1 METPTVPRITD
12 FTGFEDLKGYTE
24 KGYKINMTTGVLVN
38 KHGKI
43 LGTKQNAGYII
54 VNLPDKKVLLHRLIF
69 AQRHGDVPAG
79 RVIDHIDENR
89 LNNSINNLQAIT
101 NSENIKKAYANKGD
115 LSGIVRPAQ
124 KIIATN
130 VETKAETEYPSLRKC
145 QLALDVA
152 NSSVRY
158 CLDGKCKTSLSKKD
172 GKRYSFRLALPTPP
186 STTAPALVSSSVPP
200 AGAGEPSAP

>member
-1 METPTVPRITD
+1 MEDTPAPAPAMASPNRITD
-12 FTGFEDLKGYTE
+12 FTGFEDLNGFTE
-24 KGYKINMTTGVLVN
+24 YGYKVNMNTGVLVN

-54 VNLPDKKVLLHRLIF
+54 INLPGKKALLHRIIYC
-69 AQRHGDVPAG
+69 QRHGAVPAG

-115 LSGIVRPAQ
+115 LSGIVRPAV

-130 VETKAETEYPSLRKC
+130 TETKTETEYPSLRKC

-158 CLDGKCKTSLSKKD
+158 CLDGKCKTALSKKD
-172 GKRYSFRLALPTPP
+172 GKRYSFKLAPQTPP
-186 STTAPALVSSSVPP
+186 STTAPA
-200 AGAGEPSAP
+200 